1 MSDLAKIIGA
11 QLKKARNAKRLTQ
24 SQVADLIAELTG
36 KHGFSKSRVSQI
48 ENGAANLTV
57 EKLETI
63 MNALD
68 ISPSELFNVQQLYMT
83 QDTEDK
89 KQMVDLHRYMLM
101 ERDLEDVKYVV
112 RITQD
117 FLDAIERKR
126 KKPLP

>member
-1 MSDLAKIIGA
+1 MSDLAKLIGA
-11 QLKKARNAKRLTQ
+11 QLRAIREAKNLTQ
-24 SQVADLIAELTG
+24 EQVAELTG
-36 KHGFSKSRVSQI
+36 QDGFSKSRVSEIERATKDFQI
-48 ENGAANLTV
+48 GTIEL
-57 EKLETI
+57 I

-68 ISPSELFNVQQLYMT
+68 ISPGELFNVQQLYMT

-112 RITQD
+112 RTTQD
-117 FLDAIERKR
+117 FLDAVERNR